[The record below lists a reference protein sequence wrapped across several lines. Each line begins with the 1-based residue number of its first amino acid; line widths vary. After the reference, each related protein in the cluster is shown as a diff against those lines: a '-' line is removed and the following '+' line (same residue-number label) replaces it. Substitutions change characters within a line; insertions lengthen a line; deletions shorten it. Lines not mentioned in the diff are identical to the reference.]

1 MFFPFSFLV
10 IPAQLV
16 LDPIG
21 ERESR
26 GGKEKELIFACAEMT
41 EERKRMEPIAK
52 LFGNIASRYIR
63 ILGCVELAII
73 SMFCTRSSQPRAA
86 RLHFFNLSG

>member
-41 EERKRMEPIAK
+41 EERKTEK
-52 LFGNIASRYIR
+52 
-63 ILGCVELAII
+63 EKEW
-73 SMFCTRSSQPRAA
+73 SQ
-86 RLHFFNLSG
+86 LQNYLEM